1 MQPGDLVKVAQRFSG
16 NWGFDRVPVF
26 NDGSAVLGVVMELA
40 TWGPEDVLVLIDV
53 HPTWVIL
60 KNLEPVNATG

>member
-1 MQPGDLVKVAQRFSG
+1 MQPGDLVKVAKRFSG

-26 NDGSAVLGVVMELA
+26 NDGSAALGVVMELS
-40 TWGPEDVLVLIDV
+40 TWGVEALVLIDK

-60 KNLEPVNATG
+60 KNLEVVDATG